1 MARKQVT
8 LIFPQHLIKE
18 PVIYM
23 MSKEYDIIP
32 NIRRARVT
40 ESIGEVTL
48 ELEGSEDGL
57 KKAVQF
63 LEKKGIKVEPV
74 VGDVVSS

>member
-8 LIFPQHLIKE
+8 LVFPQHLIKE

-32 NIRRARVT
+32 NIRRAKVT
-40 ESIGEVTL
+40 ETTGEVTL
-48 ELEGSEDGL
+48 ELEGSEEAL
-57 KKAVQF
+57 RHAVAF
-63 LEKKGIKVEPV
+63 LEKKGVKVEPV
-74 VGDVVSS
+74 VGDVVSG

>member
-18 PVIYM
+18 PVIYT
-23 MSKEYDIIP
+23 MSKECEVMP
-32 NIRRARVT
+32 NIRRAKVT
-40 ESIGEVTL
+40 ETVGEVTL
-48 ELEGSEDGL
+48 ELEGAEDSL
-57 KKAVQF
+57 KRAVVF

-74 VGDVVSS
+74 VGDVVS

>member
-8 LIFPQHLIKE
+8 LMFPQHLIKE

-23 MSKEYDIIP
+23 MSKQYDIVP
-32 NIRRARVT
+32 NIRRAKVT
-40 ESIGEVTL
+40 ETTGEVTL

-57 KKAVQF
+57 KQAVIF
-63 LEKKGIKVEPV
+63 LEKKGVKVDPV
-74 VGDVVSS
+74 VGDIVSG

>member
-1 MARKQVT
+1 MAQKQVT

-23 MSKEYDIIP
+23 MSRECEVLP

-40 ESIGEVTL
+40 ETTGEVTL
-48 ELEGSEDGL
+48 QLEGSEDNL
-57 KKAVQF
+57 KRAVAF
-63 LEKKGIKVEPV
+63 LEKKGVKCEPV
-74 VGDVVSS
+74 VGDVVT

>member
-23 MSKEYDIIP
+23 MAKEHNVIP

-40 ESIGEVTL
+40 ESVGEVTL
-48 ELEGSEDGL
+48 EIEGSETGL
-57 KKAVQF
+57 KNAVAF
-63 LEKKGIKVEPV
+63 LEKNGVKVEPV

>member
-18 PVIYM
+18 PVVYM
-23 MSKEYDIIP
+23 MAKQFEVMP
-32 NIRRARVT
+32 NIRRAKVT
-40 ESIGEVTL
+40 ESVGEMTL
-48 ELEGSEDGL
+48 ELEGTDEHIQQG
-57 KKAVQF
+57 VVF

-74 VGDVVSS
+74 VGDVVS

>member
-23 MSKEYDIIP
+23 MSKEYEVVP
-32 NIRRARVT
+32 NIRRAKVT
-40 ESIGEVTL
+40 EQMGEVTL
-48 ELEGSEDGL
+48 EIEGTEDNL
-57 KKAVQF
+57 KKAVAF
-63 LEKKGIKVEPV
+63 LEKKGVKVEPV
-74 VGDVVSS
+74 VGDVVIG

>member
-23 MSKEYDIIP
+23 MAKEYDVIP
-32 NIRRARVT
+32 NIRRARVN
-40 ESIGEVTL
+40 EQVGEVTL
-48 ELEGSEDGL
+48 ELEGSEEGL
-57 KKAVQF
+57 KQAVVF
-63 LEKKGIKVEPV
+63 LEKKGVKVQPV
-74 VGDVVSS
+74 VGDVVGG

>member
-23 MSKEYDIIP
+23 MSKEYEVVP
-32 NIRRARVT
+32 NIRRAKVT
-40 ESIGEVTL
+40 ESVGEVTL
-48 ELEGSEDGL
+48 ELEGTDDNL
-57 KKAVQF
+57 KKAVVF
-63 LEKKGIKVEPV
+63 LEKKGVKVEPV
-74 VGDVVSS
+74 VGDVIS

>member
-40 ESIGEVTL
+40 DSIGEVTL

-57 KKAVQF
+57 KQAVQF

>member
-23 MSKEYDIIP
+23 MAKEYSVVP
-32 NIRRARVT
+32 NIRRAKVT
-40 ESIGEVTL
+40 ESVGEVTL
-48 ELEGSEDGL
+48 ELEGSEGDL
-57 KKAVQF
+57 KSAVAF
-63 LEKKGIKVEPV
+63 LEKKGVKVESV
-74 VGDVVSS
+74 VGDVVS

>member
-23 MSKEYDIIP
+23 MSKEYDVIP
-32 NIRRARVT
+32 NIRRAKVT
-40 ESIGEVTL
+40 ESVGEVTL
-48 ELEGSEDGL
+48 ELEGSDESL
-57 KKAVQF
+57 KKAVAF
-63 LEKKGIKVEPV
+63 LEKKGVKVEPV
-74 VGDVVSS
+74 VGDVVS

>member
-32 NIRRARVT
+32 NIRRAKVT
-40 ESIGEVTL
+40 ETVGEVTL
-48 ELEGSEDGL
+48 ELEGGDDNL
-57 KKAVQF
+57 RKAVAF
-63 LEKKGIKVEPV
+63 LEKKGVKVEPV
-74 VGDVVSS
+74 VGDVVS